1 MMRALLL
8 VAGLVVPLAV
18 QGCDSSPRG
27 FQEEA
32 RKRWVERAGVESFDP
47 EGGAP
52 LAGVSA
58 LRTIKLEPLDARAL
72 DGDTASPE
80 FHRFVHRCSACHQPP
95 APGQHTR
102 AEWEIVVRRMTQ
114 HVDSAGLL
122 PLSALDRQ
130 QILRL
135 LSRHAADAGRR

>member
-1 MMRALLL
+1 M
-8 VAGLVVPLAV
+8 
-18 QGCDSSPRG
+18 
-27 FQEEA
+27 E
-32 RKRWVERAGVESFDP
+32 KAGVESFDP

-58 LRTIKLEPLDARAL
+58 LRKIELEPLDPRAL
-72 DGDTASPE
+72 EGDTTSPE

-95 APGQHTR
+95 APRQHTR
-102 AEWEIVVRRMTQ
+102 AEWERVVRRMTQ

-130 QILRL
+130 QILRF
-135 LSRHAADAGRR
+135 LSRHAGDAGRR